1 MIPRKSGFANIPIH
15 LSGIYLTGAGLC
27 GSGVFSK
34 FFQPST
40 FSSLSELFSHF
51 QRTLSHVFFFCSKS
65 EVHVLYKYRQNILTM
80 KLKPFWVNVGPL

>member
-1 MIPRKSGFANIPIH
+1 MRPRKSGFANIPIH

-27 GSGVFSK
+27 GSGVFSN

-51 QRTLSHVFFFCSKS
+51 QRTLSHVFFFVPNLRFMYCI
-65 EVHVLYKYRQNILTM
+65 NIGKTS
-80 KLKPFWVNVGPL
+80 LK